1 MKEIAYEIACKAL
14 YAFVVA
20 AFTAVIIAEVL
31 YV

>member
-20 AFTAVIIAEVL
+20 GLTAVIVMEVL
-31 YV
+31 YD